1 MAGKS
6 FADRVREAAKD
17 GGAERI
23 ISRINKIKDKAK
35 HADVDSDKPSI
46 ISPSSISKIEFPTD
60 QKNKQQDNR
69 ATEQANN
76 RTSEQQDNRAIEQQ
90 NKRASGQMPEQ
101 QNKTTEQLPEQQDNR
116 STEQA
121 HNRTGGQQDNRASEQ
136 EHNRT
141 SEQQDNRAS
150 TQQNKYATEQQRPFN
165 PELKPKDLKLN
176 QYRILYEI
184 YFNRPFKVNGPDRIG
199 KHDDFPIPYGTV
211 RNCLKSLYKKGYIAK
226 PFSINDGIK
235 KGTTC
240 QVNESKCVPLF
251 GSSNIVNSEQVDNRT
266 IEQQNKWTIGQ
277 VGNRASGQ
285 QGNQTS
291 GQSNKWTREQ
301 TSASY
306 KSVSKFYK
314 KLTDYIENS
323 QFWKNQGVSVK
334 KCESWLA
341 EFYPDDPEALLSQ
354 LMFAEYADEHN
365 SALQPKNKNKTP
377 VDVFYGCLKKGGMT
391 RPADF
396 EFPDERAARIR
407 REELENQK
415 KILTE
420 QAAIREQEKAMAD
433 EMAFIEF
440 LKDTDSVSE
449 MIEGMEQKKRFV
461 TPKQKISVKLFRET
475 GKIDSKLEHA
485 LRIEFNRD
493 EE

>member
-1 MAGKS
+1 
-6 FADRVREAAKD
+6 
-17 GGAERI
+17 
-23 ISRINKIKDKAK
+23 
-35 HADVDSDKPSI
+35 
-46 ISPSSISKIEFPTD
+46 
-60 QKNKQQDNR
+60 
-69 ATEQANN
+69 
-76 RTSEQQDNRAIEQQ
+76 
-90 NKRASGQMPEQ
+90 MP
-101 QNKTTEQLPEQQDNR
+101 
-116 STEQA
+116 
-121 HNRTGGQQDNRASEQ
+121 
-136 EHNRT
+136 
-141 SEQQDNRAS
+141 
-150 TQQNKYATEQQRPFN
+150 
-165 PELKPKDLKLN
+165 N
-176 QYRILYEI
+176 QYRVLYEI
-184 YFNRPFKVNGPDRIG
+184 YFQRPFKVKGPNRICG
-199 KHDDFPIPYGTV
+199 ADNEYKIPYGTV
-211 RNCLKSLYKKGYIAK
+211 RYALIALEKKGYIYK
-226 PFSINDGIK
+226 PFSVNTGEF
-235 KGTTC
+235 KGTSC

-251 GSSNIVNSEQVDNRT
+251 GNSPVINGEQKETKFFGHLNTLTPSHLDTLTTSHPGTQKSRHPDTLTPSHHSTQKNEHPDTLASSHLD
-266 IEQQNKWTIGQ
+266 
-277 VGNRASGQ
+277 AP
-285 QGNQTS
+285 
-291 GQSNKWTREQ
+291 
-301 TSASY
+301 Y

-391 RPADF
+391 RPAGF

-415 KILTE
+415 KILVE

-440 LKDTDSVSE
+440 LKDSDSVNE

>member
-6 FADRVREAAKD
+6 FADRVRESAKD

-35 HADVDSDKPSI
+35 HADVDSGKPSI
-46 ISPSSISKIEFPTD
+46 VTPIPISKIESPAD
-60 QKNKQQDNR
+60 QEKNQQS
-69 ATEQANN
+69 N
-76 RTSEQQDNRAIEQQ
+76 RTSEQADKRTSGQVNKWTSEQMPGQQDKAT
-90 NKRASGQMPEQ
+90 GQMPEQ
-101 QNKTTEQLPEQQDNR
+101 QNKHTTEQVDKW
-116 STEQA
+116 A
-121 HNRTGGQQDNRASEQ
+121 GEQ
-136 EHNRT
+136 ENNRT
-141 SEQQDNRAS
+141 SEQQNNRTS
-150 TQQNKYATEQQRPFN
+150 TQQNKYTTEQQRPFN

-176 QYRILYEI
+176 QYRVLYEI

-199 KHDDFPIPYGTV
+199 RHDDFPIPYGTV
-211 RNCLKSLYKKGYIAK
+211 RNCLNSLFKKGYIAK

-251 GSSNIVNSEQVDNRT
+251 GSSNIVNSEQVSNRT
-266 IEQQNKWTIGQ
+266 TEQVGKWTIGQ
-277 VGNRASGQ
+277 ESNKTSEQQGNRA
-285 QGNQTS
+285 T
-291 GQSNKWTREQ
+291 EQ
-301 TSASY
+301 ASASY
-306 KSVSKFYK
+306 KLVSKFYK

-323 QFWKNQGVSVK
+323 PFWKTQGVSVK
-334 KCESWLA
+334 KCESWLV

-354 LMFAEYADEHN
+354 LMFAEYADEHS

-377 VDVFYGCLKKGGMT
+377 IDVFYGCLKKGGMT
-391 RPADF
+391 RPAGF

-415 KILTE
+415 KILAE

-440 LKDTDSVSE
+440 LKDTDSVNE

-461 TPKQKISVKLFRET
+461 TPKQKISVKLFRDT

-493 EE
+493 E